1 MDWSKTK
8 TIFIITFLFIN
19 VFLTWQLIE
28 THNVNQISMITEATI
43 QEVLRENNVTIENE
57 LPEEDVSGLLVIGKL
72 LPLPIDQ
79 LPSLEEQDPELV
91 DEHTVLSVL
100 DEPFELPR
108 EQGAAPLETFLS
120 TYIFEGDDY
129 RLGDYDSDENRV
141 YLYQVYQE
149 KTAYTFEDQPLILHL
164 DDQQRVIS
172 YQQRFFQFEE
182 QEGEDREILSSLK
195 AIEILLNDQ
204 LVRMNQTITNVQFG
218 YYSFFSPTG
227 DVQVFAP
234 MWRVTVDGEI
244 YLVHAT
250 GGTVQQLT

>member
-1 MDWSKTK
+1 MDWSRTK

-19 VFLTWQLIE
+19 VFLTWQLVE

-43 QEVLRENNVTIENE
+43 QERLRENNVTIEQE
-57 LPEEDVSGLLVIGKL
+57 LPEEDLSGLLVIGKL
-72 LPLPIDQ
+72 VDMSVDQ
-79 LPSLEEQDPELV
+79 VPAADQQDVQLI
-91 DEHTVLSVL
+91 DEHTLISAL
-100 DEPFELPR
+100 EEPFELPR
-108 EQGAAPLETFLS
+108 EESAAALSSFLS
-120 TYIFEGDDY
+120 TYVFAGDQY
-129 RLGDYDSDENRV
+129 RFGGYDPEKNRV
-141 YLYQVYQE
+141 YLYQLHE
-149 KTAYTFEDQPLILHL
+149 TKTAYTFDDQPLILQL
-164 DDQQRVIS
+164 DDKQRITS

-182 QEGEDREILSSLK
+182 QEGEDREIISSLK